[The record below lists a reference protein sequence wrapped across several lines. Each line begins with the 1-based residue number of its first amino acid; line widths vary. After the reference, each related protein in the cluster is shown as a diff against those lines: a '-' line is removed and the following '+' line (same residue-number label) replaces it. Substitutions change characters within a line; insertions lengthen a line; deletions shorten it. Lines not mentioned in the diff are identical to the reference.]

1 MLFKTIFTFLLYF
14 HTISSSV
21 KIPTLCLN
29 ECLLLDLGISKKSIN
44 NQNTL
49 NIICKNKNYKN
60 IVMTCLENTC
70 ETPGLRKYNTNE
82 FMTLCSKS
90 NTNDATQNTQ
100 LLIEKETKSVNQ
112 KQFVLSKR
120 LSYSGGEKNS
130 RNRENSQNL

>member
-1 MLFKTIFTFLLYF
+1 
-14 HTISSSV
+14 
-21 KIPTLCLN
+21 
-29 ECLLLDLGISKKSIN
+29 
-44 NQNTL
+44 
-49 NIICKNKNYKN
+49 
-60 IVMTCLENTC
+60 MTCLENTC